1 MRHIT
6 TQRSSWAATGLL
18 LALAALG
25 AACDPRAPQTPPL
38 ERNPPATTPG
48 TTTAPTP
55 PASAAS
61 N

>member
-1 MRHIT
+1 MRHP
-6 TQRSSWAATGLL
+6 RMHRFGCATVGL
-18 LALAALG
+18 LALAALS

-48 TTTAPTP
+48 TATTPLP

>member
-1 MRHIT
+1 MRHLRMHRFI
-6 TQRSSWAATGLL
+6 WASL
-18 LALAALG
+18 LASAALG

-48 TTTAPTP
+48 TVTAPTP